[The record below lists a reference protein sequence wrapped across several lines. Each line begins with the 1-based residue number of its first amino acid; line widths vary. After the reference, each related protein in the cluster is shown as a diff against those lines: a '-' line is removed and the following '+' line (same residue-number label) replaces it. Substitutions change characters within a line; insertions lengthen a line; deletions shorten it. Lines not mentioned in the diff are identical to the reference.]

1 MKGRIFK
8 EVLRKQNNNRGYT
21 VKESRVPARRMS
33 KWEDMGRVYRVP
45 TSINRYA
52 VGGGATEQ
60 KPTIVNHLTI
70 WHSESCDDMVAI
82 VQLVERQIVDLVVV
96 GSSPSS
102 HPIKYHI

>member
-1 MKGRIFK
+1 
-8 EVLRKQNNNRGYT
+8 
-21 VKESRVPARRMS
+21 MS
-33 KWEDMGRVYRVP
+33 KWENMGRANGFPQVSIDTSRAYLKKQGSRETNVEVGKYGQSKWVP

-60 KPTIVNHLTI
+60 KPTIVNHLAI

-102 HPIKYHI
+102 HPR

>member
-1 MKGRIFK
+1 
-8 EVLRKQNNNRGYT
+8 
-21 VKESRVPARRMS
+21 MS

-45 TSINRYA
+45 TSIVRYV
-52 VGGGATEQ
+52 VGGGASEQ
-60 KPTIVNHLTI
+60 KPTIVNYLTI